1 MSSMKK
7 TKVSEDDP
15 DHIAIV
21 MVDNK
26 SFTATSASV
35 STEGSIYNLLRVA
48 SLVDKLYLV
57 VGVTTAV
64 LSGANQPANLI
75 LFGNVLNS
83 FNTASSQQQ
92 NSMVT
97 LLALLYVAVAVQMF
111 ITQFLQTVTMTT
123 LAANQTIKLR
133 KAYFQS
139 LLRQP
144 VSFFDAEDQGE
155 IMRMYWIGCDGIYRI
170 KWGVMGST
178 GWGVMEW
185 DGMYWMM
192 G

>member
-1 MSSMKK
+1 MSNMKK
-7 TKVSEDDP
+7 VKVSEADP
-15 DHIAIV
+15 DHVAIM

-26 SFTATSASV
+26 SSATSAAS
-35 STEGSIYNLLRVA
+35 SSSATTTAEGGSIYNLLRDA

-57 VGVTTAV
+57 VGLTTAV

-75 LFGNVLNS
+75 LFGHVLNS

-92 NSMVT
+92 NDMVS

-111 ITQFLQTVTMTT
+111 ITQFLQTATMTT

-144 VSFFDAEDQGE
+144 ISFFDTEDQGE
-155 IMRMYWIGCDGIYRI
+155 II
-170 KWGVMGST
+170 VM
-178 GWGVMEW
+178 
-185 DGMYWMM
+185 
-192 G
+192 

>member
-1 MSSMKK
+1 MQMSEVD
-7 TKVSEDDP
+7 TNDV
-15 DHIAIV
+15 AIV
-21 MVDNK
+21 VAEK
-26 SFTATSASV
+26 PQEALP
-35 STEGSIYNLLRVA
+35 GGIYNLLKDS
-48 SLVDKLYLV
+48 SLVDKMYLV
-57 VGVTTAV
+57 VGIATAV

-92 NSMVT
+92 NNMVT

-123 LAANQTIKLR
+123 FAANQTIKLR

-144 VSFFDAEDQGE
+144 VSFFDTEDQGL
-155 IMRMYWIGCDGIYRI
+155 M
-170 KWGVMGST
+170 
-178 GWGVMEW
+178 
-185 DGMYWMM
+185 
-192 G
+192 

>member
-7 TKVSEDDP
+7 TNVSEDDP

-21 MVDNK
+21 MVDDK
-26 SFTATSASV
+26 SFTTSASV
-35 STEGSIYNLLRVA
+35 STEGSIYNLLRGA

-97 LLALLYVAVAVQMF
+97 LLALLYVAVAIQMF

-155 IMRMYWIGCDGIYRI
+155 IMRMYWMGCD
-170 KWGVMGST
+170 V
-178 GWGVMEW
+178 V
-185 DGMYWMM
+185 
-192 G
+192 

>member
-1 MSSMKK
+1 MKK

-21 MVDNK
+21 VVDNK
-26 SFTATSASV
+26 STLASV
-35 STEGSIYNLLRVA
+35 STEGSIYNLLRGA

-92 NSMVT
+92 NRMVS

-155 IMRMYWIGCDGIYRI
+155 FMRIYWI
-170 KWGVMGST
+170 V
-178 GWGVMEW
+178 W
-185 DGMYWMM
+185 DV
-192 G
+192 

>member
-15 DHIAIV
+15 DQKAIEV
-21 MVDNK
+21 VDDK
-26 SFTATSASV
+26 SFATSASV
-35 STEGSIYNLLRVA
+35 STEGSIYNLLRGA

-92 NSMVT
+92 NSMVS

-144 VSFFDAEDQGE
+144 ISFFDAEDQGE
-155 IMRMYWIGCDGIYRI
+155 IMRMYMSC
-170 KWGVMGST
+170 
-178 GWGVMEW
+178 
-185 DGMYWMM
+185 
-192 G
+192 